1 MLEPEVAMRRAWRAL
16 VDCADPAGD
25 FTVICTDIIDDL
37 VKRYAEPH
45 RHYHTATHVQWVIR
59 HVDNLLAASEVD
71 RVDKGAA
78 DVVDLDVVDRDVVD
92 RDVVVAAALFHDAI
106 YITRPT
112 AEPAL
117 PGARLDM
124 SSEAQSAR
132 LAVEQLSRLG
142 WSESRLAQLAA
153 LIEATQTH
161 VATTWAAAVLLD
173 ADLAVLGAAHAIYQ
187 SYVAAVR
194 AEYEFVDDVHWRGGR
209 GAVLRA
215 FLARAQ
221 IFITPAMQR
230 EREQQARINLAEE
243 LAQLEIA

>member
-1 MLEPEVAMRRAWRAL
+1 MRRAWRAL

-59 HVDNLLAASEVD
+59 HVDDLLAASEVD
-71 RVDKGAA
+71 RVDGGAA
-78 DVVDLDVVDRDVVD
+78 DVVD

-173 ADLAVLGAAHAIYQ
+173 ADLAVLGAEHAIYQ

>member
-59 HVDNLLAASEVD
+59 HVDDLLAASEVD
-71 RVDKGAA
+71 RVDGGAA
-78 DVVDLDVVDRDVVD
+78 DVVD

>member
-16 VDCADPAGD
+16 VDGADPAGD

-59 HVDNLLAASEVD
+59 HVDDLLAASEVD
-71 RVDKGAA
+71 RVDGGAA
-78 DVVDLDVVDRDVVD
+78 DVVDRDVVD

-173 ADLAVLGAAHAIYQ
+173 ADLAVLGAEHAIYQ

>member
-16 VDCADPAGD
+16 VDGADPAGD

-59 HVDNLLAASEVD
+59 HVDDLLAASEVD
-71 RVDKGAA
+71 RVDGGAA
-78 DVVDLDVVDRDVVD
+78 DVVD

>member
-1 MLEPEVAMRRAWRAL
+1 MRRAWRAL
-16 VDCADPAGD
+16 VDGADPAGD

-59 HVDNLLAASEVD
+59 HVDDLLAASEVD
-71 RVDKGAA
+71 RVDGGAA
-78 DVVDLDVVDRDVVD
+78 DVVDRDVVD

-142 WSESRLAQLAA
+142 WSESRLSQLAA

-173 ADLAVLGAAHAIYQ
+173 ADLAVLGAEHAIYQ

>member
-1 MLEPEVAMRRAWRAL
+1 MRRAWRAL
-16 VDCADPAGD
+16 VDGADPAGD

-59 HVDNLLAASEVD
+59 HVDDLLAASEVD
-71 RVDKGAA
+71 RVDGGAA
-78 DVVDLDVVDRDVVD
+78 DVVDRDVVD

-173 ADLAVLGAAHAIYQ
+173 ADLAVLGAEHAIYQ

>member
-1 MLEPEVAMRRAWRAL
+1 MRRAWRAL
-16 VDCADPAGD
+16 VDGADPAGD

-59 HVDNLLAASEVD
+59 HVDDLLAASEVD
-71 RVDKGAA
+71 RVDGGAA
-78 DVVDLDVVDRDVVD
+78 DVVD